1 MGKLNHKSFRITYNT
16 SEKSKVYDNMY
27 RLYVIDKVKKGKDAV
42 LKGKTICI
50 ENLKKEVL
58 KW

>member
-1 MGKLNHKSFRITYNT
+1 MGKLNHKSFRITSNT
-16 SEKSKVYDNMY
+16 SEKSKVDENMY

-42 LKGKTICI
+42 LRSKTISI
-50 ENLKKEVL
+50 GNLKKEVL